1 MGKLFY
7 IMGKSASGKDTIYQ
21 RLLRNPEFS
30 LERLV
35 IYTTRPIRDGELDG
49 REYHFVTEEDFQKL
63 KAEGKIIEDR
73 GYETVYGL
81 WRYFTADNMNLE
93 EKSYLGIGTLESY
106 EKLKAWTA
114 NFEEEFVKWSPY
126 HIECNLYNG
135 NYNAGSKIRFR
146 EIVMGLDY
154 DVTGTITECEQ
165 DENHFR
171 IVFRSDKKTAF
182 ITFEG
187 KRTKT
192 GCHFSHTEAFGMTTP
207 VIGAIMNF
215 LIFKVFFR
223 KKANWQLIRD
233 DMILDN
239 RYLYDILTEGKY
251 PERIPLDKLLTGA

>member
-1 MGKLFY
+1 MIVL
-7 IMGKSASGKDTIYQ
+7 
-21 RLLRNPEFS
+21 
-30 LERLV
+30 
-35 IYTTRPIRDGELDG
+35 
-49 REYHFVTEEDFQKL
+49 TEQ
-63 KAEGKIIEDR
+63 IEIP
-73 GYETVYGL
+73 
-81 WRYFTADNMNLE
+81 A
-93 EKSYLGIGTLESY
+93 SY

-135 NYNAGSKIRFR
+135 NYHAGSKIRFR

-154 DVTGTITECEQ
+154 DVTGTITE
-165 DENHFR
+165 
-171 IVFRSDKKTAF
+171 
-182 ITFEG
+182 FEG

-239 RYLYDILTEGKY
+239 RYLYEILTEGKY
-251 PERIPLDKLLTGA
+251 PERIPLNKLLTGAK

>member
-1 MGKLFY
+1 MIVL
-7 IMGKSASGKDTIYQ
+7 
-21 RLLRNPEFS
+21 
-30 LERLV
+30 
-35 IYTTRPIRDGELDG
+35 
-49 REYHFVTEEDFQKL
+49 TEQ
-63 KAEGKIIEDR
+63 IEIP
-73 GYETVYGL
+73 
-81 WRYFTADNMNLE
+81 A
-93 EKSYLGIGTLESY
+93 SY

-207 VIGAIMNF
+207 VIGAIIELPDLQSCF
-215 LIFKVFFR
+215 SKEKGKL
-223 KKANWQLIRD
+223 AAYPD

-251 PERIPLDKLLTGA
+251 PERIPLDKLLTGAK

>member
-1 MGKLFY
+1 M
-7 IMGKSASGKDTIYQ
+7 
-21 RLLRNPEFS
+21 
-30 LERLV
+30 V
-35 IYTTRPIRDGELDG
+35 IL
-49 REYHFVTEEDFQKL
+49 TEQ
-63 KAEGKIIEDR
+63 IEIP
-73 GYETVYGL
+73 
-81 WRYFTADNMNLE
+81 A
-93 EKSYLGIGTLESY
+93 SY
-106 EKLKAWTA
+106 EKMEAWIA

-135 NYNAGSKIRFR
+135 NYQVGNKIRFC

-165 DENHFR
+165 DENHCR

-187 KRTKT
+187 KKTET

-207 VIGAIMNF
+207 AIGAIMNF

-223 KKANWQLIRD
+223 KKANWQFIRD

-239 RYLYDILTEGKY
+239 RYLYEILTEGKY
-251 PERIPLDKLLTGA
+251 PERIPRRMCQRACDHGTGMHKVDQGSVVNAGDSNIDDNPTICEYWVGLWECVARSNP

>member
-1 MGKLFY
+1 MGNAGHCTFGCGYLRSLRRADLQGSEEETQQKGVGSHRGCGICGRDSGGHSDRPDTDAALTEKEKL
-7 IMGKSASGKDTIYQ
+7 IM
-21 RLLRNPEFS
+21 
-30 LERLV
+30 V
-35 IYTTRPIRDGELDG
+35 IL
-49 REYHFVTEEDFQKL
+49 TEQ
-63 KAEGKIIEDR
+63 IEIP
-73 GYETVYGL
+73 
-81 WRYFTADNMNLE
+81 A
-93 EKSYLGIGTLESY
+93 SY
-106 EKLKAWTA
+106 EKMAAWAA

-135 NYNAGSKIRFR
+135 NYHAGSKVRFR

-187 KRTKT
+187 KRTET

-251 PERIPLDKLLTGA
+251 PERIPLDKLLTSAK

>member
-1 MGKLFY
+1 MVVL
-7 IMGKSASGKDTIYQ
+7 
-21 RLLRNPEFS
+21 
-30 LERLV
+30 
-35 IYTTRPIRDGELDG
+35 
-49 REYHFVTEEDFQKL
+49 TEQ
-63 KAEGKIIEDR
+63 IEIP
-73 GYETVYGL
+73 
-81 WRYFTADNMNLE
+81 A
-93 EKSYLGIGTLESY
+93 SY

-135 NYNAGSKIRFR
+135 NYHAGSKVRFR

-165 DENHFR
+165 DENRFC

-187 KRTKT
+187 KRTET
-192 GCHFSHTEAFGMTTP
+192 GCNFSHTEAFGMTTP

-251 PERIPLDKLLTGA
+251 PERIPLDKLLTGAK

>member
-1 MGKLFY
+1 M
-7 IMGKSASGKDTIYQ
+7 
-21 RLLRNPEFS
+21 
-30 LERLV
+30 V
-35 IYTTRPIRDGELDG
+35 IL
-49 REYHFVTEEDFQKL
+49 TEQ
-63 KAEGKIIEDR
+63 IEIP
-73 GYETVYGL
+73 
-81 WRYFTADNMNLE
+81 A
-93 EKSYLGIGTLESY
+93 SY
-106 EKLKAWTA
+106 ERLKAWTA

-135 NYNAGSKIRFR
+135 NYHAGSKVRFR

-187 KRTKT
+187 KRTET
-192 GCHFSHTEAFGMTTP
+192 GCHFCHTETFGMTTP

-223 KKANWQLIRD
+223 KKANWQVIRD

-239 RYLYDILTEGKY
+239 RYLYKILTEGKY
-251 PERIPLDKLLTGA
+251 PERIPLNKLMAESET

>member
-1 MGKLFY
+1 MLL
-7 IMGKSASGKDTIYQ
+7 ISAAQDFVDLSVRVD
-21 RLLRNPEFS
+21 
-30 LERLV
+30 
-35 IYTTRPIRDGELDG
+35 EL
-49 REYHFVTEEDFQKL
+49 
-63 KAEGKIIEDR
+63 
-73 GYETVYGL
+73 
-81 WRYFTADNMNLE
+81 
-93 EKSYLGIGTLESY
+93 
-106 EKLKAWTA
+106 A
-114 NFEEEFVKWSPY
+114 N
-126 HIECNLYNG
+126 
-135 NYNAGSKIRFR
+135 AA
-146 EIVMGLDY
+146 GLDHGF
-154 DVTGTITECEQ
+154 DRIVTILAIACAITVTGSGFLDLSTECEQ
-165 DENHFR
+165 DKNHFR

-251 PERIPLDKLLTGA
+251 PERIPLDKLLTGAK